1 MAGLKQVQRQ
11 TGVALWR
18 QIADRIREAIT
29 RGAYDE
35 TGMVPPE
42 TMLAEQFGVN
52 RHTVRSAL
60 AALGQEGIVR
70 AVQGRGTLIERRERL
85 NFPIS
90 KRTRF
95 TAGIGGQARETR
107 GFLLAAAAEPAD
119 AEVARWLKMRVGDA
133 VIRLETTREADKRPV
148 SRATSWFP
156 AARFGD
162 IAETYRKT
170 ESITKAFALLGL
182 QDYVRAT
189 TEITAAHADAGDIAD
204 LELTPG
210 AILLITKAMNT
221 DLDGVPVQYS
231 ITRFAADRVQFTIEN

>member
-42 TMLAEQFGVN
+42 TALAEQFGVN

-60 AALGQEGIVR
+60 AALAQEGIVR

-95 TAGIGGQARETR
+95 TTGISGQARETR
-107 GFLLAAAAEPAD
+107 GFLLAAAEESAD

>member
-1 MAGLKQVQRQ
+1 MRAGD
-11 TGVALWR
+11 T
-18 QIADRIREAIT
+18 
-29 RGAYDE
+29 
-35 TGMVPPE
+35 
-42 TMLAEQFGVN
+42 
-52 RHTVRSAL
+52 
-60 AALGQEGIVR
+60 
-70 AVQGRGTLIERRERL
+70 
-85 NFPIS
+85 
-90 KRTRF
+90 
-95 TAGIGGQARETR
+95 
-107 GFLLAAAAEPAD
+107 
-119 AEVARWLKMRVGDA
+119 

>member
-95 TAGIGGQARETR
+95 TTGISGQARETR
-107 GFLLAAAAEPAD
+107 GFLLAAAEESAD

>member
-1 MAGLKQVQRQ
+1 M
-11 TGVALWR
+11 VAP
-18 QIADRIREAIT
+18 I
-29 RGAYDE
+29 
-35 TGMVPPE
+35 VPP
-42 TMLAEQFGVN
+42 AP
-52 RHTVRSAL
+52 A
-60 AALGQEGIVR
+60 
-70 AVQGRGTLIERRERL
+70 RL
-85 NFPIS
+85 SMTSGCFQIS
-90 KRTRF
+90 
-95 TAGIGGQARETR
+95 
-107 GFLLAAAAEPAD
+107 PS
-119 AEVARWLKMRVGDA
+119 RWLKMRAGDA

-189 TEITAAHADAGDIAD
+189 TEITAAHADAADIAD

>member
-42 TMLAEQFGVN
+42 TALAEQFGVN

-60 AALGQEGIVR
+60 AALAQEGIVR

-95 TAGIGGQARETR
+95 TTGISGQARETR
-107 GFLLAAAAEPAD
+107 GFLLAAAEESAD
-119 AEVARWLKMRVGDA
+119 AEVARWLKMRAGDA

-156 AARFGD
+156 AARFAD

-189 TEITAAHADAGDIAD
+189 TEITAAHADAGDITD

>member
-1 MAGLKQVQRQ
+1 MAGLKHVQRQ

-60 AALGQEGIVR
+60 AALAQEGIVR

-95 TAGIGGQARETR
+95 TAGISGQARETR

-119 AEVARWLKMRVGDA
+119 AEVARWLKMRAGDA

>member
-60 AALGQEGIVR
+60 AALAQEGIVR

-95 TAGIGGQARETR
+95 TTGISGQARETR

-119 AEVARWLKMRVGDA
+119 AEVARWLKMRAGDA